1 MDNVQKTKQY
11 LDQKY
16 GILPEE
22 KKEEKIEE
30 KKEEEPKTKK
40 KKQ

>member
-1 MDNVQKTKQY
+1 MNNVERAKQY

-16 GILPEE
+16 GVSPEE

-30 KKEEEPKTKK
+30 KKRRRT
-40 KKQ
+40 